1 MKSGHKY
8 INLKN
13 VRVKQNLKAKTK
25 KVQLRPNKILLKYLS
40 SIYFSSTKLRTS
52 RNIHVCLL
60 NNISSKKSDF

>member
-8 INLKN
+8 INLKI

-25 KVQLRPNKILLKYLS
+25 KVQLRPNKILNHLS

-52 RNIHVCLL
+52 RIIHVWLL
-60 NNISSKKSDF
+60 NNITSKKSDF